1 MFKDILNIWKEEE
14 FLKKV
19 VKDFENMLKEA
30 QDIFDKATSVFWKK
44 IPSQEVHALIY
55 SKDRKINEE
64 EQKIRRRL
72 IEHLAIN
79 PRKDFT
85 ACLVFMSIVKDAER
99 IGDYCKNIF
108 ELSYIL
114 KSSPQDN
121 LTSSFQDLETQI
133 RENLKE
139 IPSAFISADNEKA
152 VTLMQRHGK
161 ISSQCESMIRS
172 MIDQNFSADKTV
184 VYTLLLRYYKRISA
198 HIANIASAIINPV
211 EKIDYVAEG
220 LL

>member
-1 MFKDILNIWKEEE
+1 MFKDILSLWKGEE
-14 FLKKV
+14 FLGKV
-19 VKDFENMLKEA
+19 VRDFGNMLKEA
-30 QDIFDKATSVFWKK
+30 QEIFDKATAVFWKK
-44 IPSQEVHALIY
+44 ILPSEVHAQIY

-64 EQKIRRRL
+64 EQRIRRRL

-85 ACLVFMSIVKDAER
+85 ACLVFMSVVKDAER

-114 KSSPQDN
+114 KSSLDDD
-121 LTSSFQDLETQI
+121 LSKSFKDLEAQI
-133 RENLKE
+133 RENLGE
-139 IPSAFISADNEKA
+139 ISSAFISADNKKA
-152 VTLMQRHGK
+152 ITLMQRHGK

-172 MIDQNFSADKTV
+172 MINQELSVDKTV
-184 VYTLLLRYYKRISA
+184 CYTLLLRYYKRISA
-198 HIANIASAIINPV
+198 HIANIASAIVNPI